1 MGVDTPQVESG
12 TKRIEHSFIYT
23 LKGGGYMADEVN
35 QEPKADMKKAF
46 STIFK
51 VILGLAFLA
60 LGAWFVYKGWVYLWY
75 VIKGTVGLF
84 FILAGV
90 ITLAIAKE

>member
-1 MGVDTPQVESG
+1 MAEEVKQEEKKENA
-12 TKRIEHSFIYT
+12 KRI
-23 LKGGGYMADEVN
+23 L
-35 QEPKADMKKAF
+35 

-60 LGAWFVYKGWVYLWY
+60 FGAWLVCKGWVHLWV

-84 FILAGV
+84 FILAGI

>member
-1 MGVDTPQVESG
+1 MAEEVKQEEKKENA
-12 TKRIEHSFIYT
+12 KRI
-23 LKGGGYMADEVN
+23 L
-35 QEPKADMKKAF
+35 

-60 LGAWFVYKGWVYLWY
+60 LGAWLVYKGWVYLWY

-84 FILAGV
+84 FILAGI